1 MESLFLMLGLLGIVV
16 AVGGIAGF
24 FSLFKSNNKDA
35 KIKEIERETQKLNL
49 EITRLSTRLDA
60 LKKIVDNQQ
69 QSTLQPIAALKA
81 EAPSMVIKPAAEST
95 TNTRIETTDTTKE
108 TNTTALNTSADNELT
123 EQALASVKTSSQ
135 AARVQESANKPVSTS
150 STNATAPKTI
160 TRPPIKRVE
169 PNFIEKGITAAKDW
183 LFGGNT
189 LVRSGIVI
197 LFIGISFLL
206 KLAVDNGFIPIEL
219 RLAAVALGGIA
230 LLVVGWRL
238 RDKRTEYSWALQG
251 GGIGILYLTIF
262 AALKLYQLIPAGA
275 AFPLLVVIAFLSAF
289 IAVKQSAM
297 PLAVLGFAGGFLA
310 PVLTSTGHGSHV
322 GLFSYY
328 LVLNLA
334 IAYVAF
340 NKSWRPLNVLGW
352 AFTFII
358 GTLWGAKSYVPD
370 NFATT
375 EPFLIIFF
383 LLFTGIAVLFA
394 HRQAAK
400 ASDYVDATLVFGTP
414 LVAFSLQYA
423 LLKDSHFGLAYSAL
437 ALGVFYIGLAWW
449 VFKRKLETLKF
460 LGECFLALGIG
471 FITLTLPLALDG
483 RWTSAAWAVEGV
495 GLLWVGLRQNRTFPT
510 LSGLA
515 LQILAA
521 LAFIKGW
528 GLTGYSGVTNQ
539 NMYLGVG
546 FIALSGWACGA
557 LWNKLRPG
565 KFSLLTSALALWG
578 WLWWVSSGL
587 TAVDELLDK
596 DFFMHASLAF
606 IAITSVLLPF
616 VSRFF
621 RWEKLAKLSLLL
633 MPAMALTL
641 LWEFFLAAFDSKHP
655 FAYYGAYSWLGAFA
669 AYIWLMKRDH
679 IPNGSFL
686 RAPLLWIG
694 AIVGV
699 MEWQYQLGQYVQES
713 NVWKDIGWAIIPIVI
728 VLGITRWQFAKK
740 NVITIVQ
747 QQSARTWAWIG
758 CVPLVASLI
767 GWFMVMSLNSSGNAA
782 PLPYMPLINPLDIT
796 LGAVLLLLFIWH
808 RGVNK
813 HLSKLQSIMPVLPS
827 IMGFTLLNGVL
838 LRTLHHWVGTPF
850 EWASIFTNSTVQMSF
865 TFLWGIT
872 AFALMLLAHKRGQRQ
887 IWIVGAALM
896 GLVVAKLFLLD
907 LSQHGSVER
916 IASFIGAGL
925 MLLVMGYFAPLPP
938 VKKEASGKEVPS
950 AASKSN
956 SAPELN

>member
-1 MESLFLMLGLLGIVV
+1 MESLFLLLGLLGIVV
-16 AVGGIAGF
+16 TVGGIVGF
-24 FSLFKSNNKDA
+24 FSMFSSSNKDA
-35 KIKEIERETQKLNL
+35 KIQELGRETEKLGL
-49 EITRLSTRLDA
+49 EITRISTRLDA
-60 LKKIVDNQQ
+60 LRAIVEKQQ
-69 QSTLQPIAALKA
+69 LSPSLQPASLKEYSPSLAVEPATEEPVNIAPKVNIAVTKPS
-81 EAPSMVIKPAAEST
+81 EPAPEIK
-95 TNTRIETTDTTKE
+95 
-108 TNTTALNTSADNELT
+108 TALT
-123 EQALASVKTSSQ
+123 
-135 AARVQESANKPVSTS
+135 KPVDMI
-150 STNATAPKTI
+150 APKTI
-160 TRPPIKRVE
+160 TRAPITPLA
-169 PNFIEKGITAAKDW
+169 PNFIEKGIAAAKSW

-238 RDKRTEYSWALQG
+238 RDKKTQYSWALQG

-275 AFPLLVVIAFLSAF
+275 AFPLLVAIAFLSAF
-289 IAVKQSAM
+289 IAVKQNAL
-297 PLAVLGFAGGFLA
+297 PLAFLGFAGGFLA
-310 PVLTSTGHGSHV
+310 PVLTSTGNGSHV

-352 AFTFII
+352 AFTFVI

-383 LLFTGIAVLFA
+383 LLFTAIAVLFA

-414 LVAFSLQYA
+414 LVTFSLQYA
-423 LLKDSHFGLAYSAL
+423 LLRDSHFGLAYSAL
-437 ALGVFYIGLAWW
+437 ALGIFYIGLAWW
-449 VFKRKLETLKF
+449 VFNRRLETLKF

-471 FITLTLPLALDG
+471 FVTLTLPLALDG

-495 GLLWVGLRQNRTFPT
+495 GLLWVGLKQNRTFPT

-515 LQILAA
+515 LQVLAA
-521 LAFIKGW
+521 FAFIKGW
-528 GLTGYSGVTNQ
+528 GLTGYTGISNQ
-539 NMYLGVG
+539 NIYLGVG

-557 LWNKLRPG
+557 LWNKFRPE
-565 KFSLLTSALALWG
+565 KFTLLTTALALWG

-587 TAVDELLDK
+587 TAIDELLDK

-606 IAITSVLLPF
+606 IAITSLLLPF
-616 VSRFF
+616 VSRHLK
-621 RWEKLAKLSLLL
+621 WNTLARLSLLL
-633 MPAMALTL
+633 MPAMAITL
-641 LWEFFLAAFDSKHP
+641 LWECFLVAFDHYHP
-655 FAYYGAYSWLGAFA
+655 FAYDGALSWLGAFT
-669 AYIWLMKRDH
+669 AYIWLLKREH
-679 IPNGSFL
+679 IPKGAFL
-686 RAPLLWIG
+686 RAPLVWIG

-699 MEWQYQLGQYVQES
+699 IEWQYQLSQYVQES
-713 NVWKDIGWAIIPIVI
+713 NVWKDIGWAIIPIAI
-728 VLGITRWQFAKK
+728 VLAITRWQFNKK
-740 NVITIVQ
+740 TVLNNAQ
-747 QQSARTWAWIG
+747 LNCARTWAWVA
-758 CVPLVASLI
+758 CVPMVASLI
-767 GWFMVMSLNSSGNAA
+767 GWYMWMSLYSSGNAA
-782 PLPYMPLINPLDIT
+782 PLPYVPLINPLDIT
-796 LGAVLLLLFIWH
+796 LAATLLLLFIWH
-808 RGVNK
+808 RGVNT
-813 HLSKLQSIMPVLPS
+813 HLGKLPSIMPVVPS

-865 TFLWGIT
+865 TFLWGVT
-872 AFALMLLAHKRGQRQ
+872 AFALMLLAHKRAQRQ

-907 LSQHGSVER
+907 LSQHGSIER
-916 IASFIGAGL
+916 IASFIGAGV

-938 VKKEASGKEVPS
+938 TRKEHASADSVADSMTETTKEIS
-950 AASKSN
+950 
-956 SAPELN
+956 

>member
-1 MESLFLMLGLLGIVV
+1 MDSSVFMLELLRVFIIV
-16 AVGGIAGF
+16 GSIAGF
-24 FSLFKSNNKDA
+24 FSLFLYKNINT
-35 KIKEIERETQKLNL
+35 KIREVERETEKLSL

-60 LKKIVDNQQ
+60 LKKVVESQQ
-69 QSTLQPIAALKA
+69 QNMSSPLAALKT
-81 EAPSMVIKPAAEST
+81 EAPSMVVVPAIEASSRTTLNTSSDNDLTEQVLASVTPNTHAADVQEVSIKPVSAST
-95 TNTRIETTDTTKE
+95 TN
-108 TNTTALNTSADNELT
+108 
-123 EQALASVKTSSQ
+123 
-135 AARVQESANKPVSTS
+135 AAE
-150 STNATAPKTI
+150 PKTI
-160 TRPPIKRVE
+160 TRTPTKLAE
-169 PNFIEKGITAAKDW
+169 PNFIEKGITAAKNW

-275 AFPLLVVIAFLSAF
+275 AFPLLVAIAFLSAF

-297 PLAVLGFAGGFLA
+297 PLAVVGFAGGFLA

-423 LLKDSHFGLAYSAL
+423 LLRDSHFGLAYSAL

-449 VFKRKLETLKF
+449 VLKRKLETLKF

-495 GLLWVGLRQNRTFPT
+495 GILWVGLRQNRTFPT

-521 LAFIKGW
+521 CAFINGW
-528 GLTGYSGVTNQ
+528 GLTGYTGVTNQ

-565 KFSLLTSALALWG
+565 KFSLLTTLLALWG

-596 DFFMHASLAF
+596 YLFMHASLAF

-621 RWEKLAKLSLLL
+621 RWDKLAKLSLLL
-633 MPAMALTL
+633 MPAMAITL
-641 LWEFFLAAFDSKHP
+641 LWEFFLTAFDSKHP

-669 AYIWLMKRDH
+669 AYIWLIKRDH

-694 AIVGV
+694 AIIGV
-699 MEWQYQLGQYVQES
+699 MEWQYQLGLYVQES
-713 NVWKDIGWAIIPIVI
+713 NVWKDIGWAIIPIAI
-728 VLGITRWQFAKK
+728 VLGITRWQFAK
-740 NVITIVQ
+740 NNTLTSEQ
-747 QQSARTWAWIG
+747 LSSARTWAWIG
-758 CVPLVASLI
+758 CVPMVASLI
-767 GWFMVMSLNSSGNAA
+767 GWFMFMSLNSSGNAA
-782 PLPYMPLINPLDIT
+782 PLPYVPLINPLDIT
-796 LGAVLLLLFIWH
+796 LVAALLLLFIWH

-813 HLSKLQSIMPVLPS
+813 HLGKLQSMMPVVPS
-827 IMGFTLLNGVL
+827 VMGFTLLNGVL

-865 TFLWGIT
+865 TFLWGVT

-938 VKKEASGKEVPS
+938 VKKEI
-950 AASKSN
+950 
-956 SAPELN
+956 

>member
-16 AVGGIAGF
+16 TIGGIAGF
-24 FSLFKSNNKDA
+24 FSLFSSNNKDT
-35 KIKEIERETQKLNL
+35 KIKEVERETEKLSL
-49 EITRLSTRLDA
+49 EITRLSTRLDT
-60 LKKIVDNQQ
+60 LKKFVENQQ
-69 QSTLQPIAALKA
+69 QNTSLPIAALKA
-81 EAPSMVIKPAAEST
+81 EVPSMVIEPVAESA
-95 TNTRIETTDTTKE
+95 IETSTSTT
-108 TNTTALNTSADNELT
+108 LNTSSDNDLT
-123 EQALASVKTSSQ
+123 EQVLASVTPNIH
-135 AARVQESANKPVSTS
+135 AASAQEVSIKPVSASTTS
-150 STNATAPKTI
+150 SAAPKTI
-160 TRPPIKRVE
+160 TRPPIKLAE

-275 AFPLLVVIAFLSAF
+275 AFPLLVAIAFLSAF

-521 LAFIKGW
+521 CAFIKGW
-528 GLTGYSGVTNQ
+528 GLTGYTGVNNQ

-557 LWNKLRPG
+557 LWNKLRPE
-565 KFSLLTSALALWG
+565 KFSLLTTLLALWG

-596 DFFMHASLAF
+596 DLFMHASLAF
-606 IAITSVLLPF
+606 IAITSVLLPL

-621 RWEKLAKLSLLL
+621 RWQKLAKLSLLL
-633 MPAMALTL
+633 MPAMAITL
-641 LWEFFLAAFDSKHP
+641 LWEFFLVAFDNKHP
-655 FAYYGAYSWLGAFA
+655 FAYFGAYSWLGAFA
-669 AYIWLMKRDH
+669 AYIWLIKRDH

-694 AIVGV
+694 AIIGV
-699 MEWQYQLGQYVQES
+699 MEWQYQLGLYVQES
-713 NVWKDIGWAIIPIVI
+713 NVWKDIGWAIIPIAI

-740 NVITIVQ
+740 NTLTSAQ
-747 QQSARTWAWIG
+747 LSCARTWAWIG
-758 CVPLVASLI
+758 CVPLVTSLI
-767 GWFMVMSLNSSGNAA
+767 GWFMFMSLNSSGNAA
-782 PLPYMPLINPLDIT
+782 PLPYVPLINPLDIT
-796 LGAVLLLLFIWH
+796 LAAVLLLLFIWH
-808 RGVNK
+808 RGVHK
-813 HLSKLQSIMPVLPS
+813 HLGKLQSMMPVIPS
-827 IMGFTLLNGVL
+827 IMGFTLLNGIL

-865 TFLWGIT
+865 TFLWGVT
-872 AFALMLLAHKRGQRQ
+872 AFVLMLLAHKRGQRQ

-938 VKKEASGKEVPS
+938 VKKELN
-950 AASKSN
+950 AA
-956 SAPELN
+956 

>member
-1 MESLFLMLGLLGIVV
+1 MESLFLMLGLLGLVV
-16 AVGGIAGF
+16 TIGGLVGF
-24 FSLFKSNNKDA
+24 FSLFTSGSKDS
-35 KIKEIERETQKLNL
+35 KIREVERETDKLSL
-49 EITRLSTRLDA
+49 EITRLSARLEV
-60 LKKIVDNQQ
+60 LKKQVESQQ
-69 QSTLQPIAALKA
+69 QSPPLQAAALKTDSPTMA
-81 EAPSMVIKPAAEST
+81 VKPMDETNSEPNLEATPTAVENIHAASESVAQKPSIQVASTKPASAST
-95 TNTRIETTDTTKE
+95 T
-108 TNTTALNTSADNELT
+108 TS
-123 EQALASVKTSSQ
+123 V
-135 AARVQESANKPVSTS
+135 
-150 STNATAPKTI
+150 APKTI
-160 TRPPIKRVE
+160 NRPPIKPAE
-169 PNFIEKGITAAKDW
+169 PNFIEKGISTAKAW

-230 LLVVGWRL
+230 LLMIGWRL
-238 RDKRTEYSWALQG
+238 RNKRTEYSWALQG
-251 GGIGILYLTIF
+251 GGVGVLYLTIF
-262 AALKLYQLIPAGA
+262 AALKMYQLIPASA
-275 AFPLLVVIAFLSAF
+275 AFPLLVAVAFLSAF

-297 PLAVLGFAGGFLA
+297 PLAILGFTGGFLA

-322 GLFSYY
+322 SLFSYY

-358 GTLWGAKSYVPD
+358 GSLWGAKSYVPD

-423 LLKDSHFGLAYSAL
+423 LLRDSHFGLAYSAL
-437 ALGVFYIGLAWW
+437 ALGIFYIGLAWW
-449 VFKRKLETLKF
+449 VFNRRLETLKF

-483 RWTSAAWAVEGV
+483 RWTSAAWAIEGV

-515 LQILAA
+515 LQLLAA
-521 LAFIKGW
+521 FAFIKGW
-528 GLTGYSGVTNQ
+528 GLTGHTGMTSQ
-539 NMYLGVG
+539 NMYLGVA
-546 FIALSGWACGA
+546 FVALSGWACGA
-557 LWNKLRPG
+557 LWNKFRPE
-565 KFSLLTSALALWG
+565 KFSLLTSVLALWG

-587 TAVDELLDK
+587 TAIDELLDSNL
-596 DFFMHASLAF
+596 FMHAGLAF
-606 IAITSVLLPF
+606 IAISTLLLPF
-616 VSRFF
+616 VSRFLK
-621 RWEKLAKLSLLL
+621 WEKLANLSVLL
-633 MPAMALTL
+633 MPAMLLTM
-641 LWEFFLAAFDSKHP
+641 LWEIVIAMFDNKHP
-655 FAYYGAYSWLGAFA
+655 FAYYGAYSWIGTIA
-669 AYIWLMKRDH
+669 AYIWLIKHDH
-679 IPNGSFL
+679 IPSGSLL
-686 RAPLLWIG
+686 RAPLVWIG
-694 AIVGV
+694 AIIGV
-699 MEWQYQLGQYVQES
+699 MEWQFHLSNLVYES
-713 NVWKDIGWAIIPIVI
+713 NVWKDLGWAIVPIAI
-728 VLGITRWQFAKK
+728 VMSITRWQFANK
-740 NVITIVQ
+740 NALTSEQ

-758 CVPLVASLI
+758 CVPLIISLI

-782 PLPYMPLINPLDIT
+782 PLPYVPLINPLDIT
-796 LGAVLLLLFIWH
+796 LAAVLMLLFIWH

-813 HLSKLQSIMPVLPS
+813 HLGKLQSIMPIVPS

-872 AFALMLLAHKRGQRQ
+872 AFLLMLLAHKRGQRQ

-907 LSQHGSVER
+907 LSQTGSVER

-938 VKKEASGKEVPS
+938 TKKEISDKVVASSNLTADLKTESIKE
-950 AASKSN
+950 
-956 SAPELN
+956 

>member
-1 MESLFLMLGLLGIVV
+1 MESLFLMLGLLGLVV
-16 AVGGIAGF
+16 SIGGIVGF
-24 FSLFKSNNKDA
+24 VSLFTSNNKDA
-35 KIKEIERETQKLNL
+35 KIREVERETNKLSL
-49 EITRLSTRLDA
+49 EITRLSTRLEV
-60 LKKIVDNQQ
+60 LKKQVESQQ
-69 QSTLQPIAALKA
+69 QSPPQQVAALKTDTPTMAVRPEVEANIESTLTPAENIHAVSDSELAEQSLAAVKPSTQA
-81 EAPSMVIKPAAEST
+81 EAIKS
-95 TNTRIETTDTTKE
+95 
-108 TNTTALNTSADNELT
+108 
-123 EQALASVKTSSQ
+123 
-135 AARVQESANKPVSTS
+135 VSTS
-150 STNATAPKTI
+150 TTASAAPKTI
-160 TRPPIKRVE
+160 TRPPIKPAE
-169 PNFIEKGITAAKDW
+169 PNFIEKGISAAKGW

-251 GGIGILYLTIF
+251 GGIGVLYLTIF
-262 AALKLYQLIPAGA
+262 AALKMYQLIPAGA
-275 AFPLLVVIAFLSAF
+275 AFPLLVAVAFLSAF

-297 PLAVLGFAGGFLA
+297 PLAILGFAGGFLA
-310 PVLTSTGHGSHV
+310 PVLTSTGNGSHV

-370 NFATT
+370 NFAST
-375 EPFLIIFF
+375 EPFLVIFF

-423 LLKDSHFGLAYSAL
+423 LLRDSRFGLAYSAL
-437 ALGVFYIGLAWW
+437 ALGIFYIGLAWW
-449 VFKRKLETLKF
+449 VFNRRLETLKF

-495 GLLWVGLRQNRTFPT
+495 GLLWVGLRQNRTFPI

-521 LAFIKGW
+521 FAFIKGW
-528 GLTGYSGVTNQ
+528 GLTGYTGISNQ

-557 LWNKLRPG
+557 LWNKHRPE
-565 KFSLLTSALALWG
+565 KFGLLTTVLALWG
-578 WLWWVSSGL
+578 WLWWAASGL
-587 TAVDELLDK
+587 TAIGELLYSEY
-596 DFFMHASLAF
+596 FMHAGLAF
-606 IAITSVLLPF
+606 IAITSVLLPYI
-616 VSRFF
+616 SRFLK
-621 RWEKLAKLSLLL
+621 WEKLAKLSVLL
-633 MPAMALTL
+633 MPAMLLTM
-641 LWEFFLAAFDSKHP
+641 LWEIVLVMFDHKHP
-655 FAYYGAYSWLGAFA
+655 FAYYGAYSWIGAFA
-669 AYIWLMKRDH
+669 AYIWLIKGDH
-679 IPNGSFL
+679 IPSSSFL
-686 RAPLLWIG
+686 RAPLLWI
-694 AIVGV
+694 ATIIGV
-699 MEWQYQLGQYVQES
+699 MEWQYHLGNLVFES
-713 NVWKDIGWAIIPIVI
+713 NVWQDLGWAIIPIAI

-740 NVITIVQ
+740 NVLTSEQ
-747 QQSARTWAWIG
+747 QQSARTWAWVG
-758 CVPLVASLI
+758 SAPLVASLI
-767 GWFMVMSLNSSGNAA
+767 GWFMIMSLNSSGNAA
-782 PLPYMPLINPLDIT
+782 PLPYVPLINPLDIT

-813 HLSKLQSIMPVLPS
+813 HLGKLQSIMPVVPS

-838 LRTLHHWVGTPF
+838 LRTLHHWIGTPF

-872 AFALMLLAHKRGQRQ
+872 AFLLMLLAHKRGQRQ
-887 IWIVGAALM
+887 IWLVGAALM

-938 VKKEASGKEVPS
+938 TKKEISGKEVAS
-950 AASKSN
+950 ADSTADLKTESI
-956 SAPELN
+956 

>member
-1 MESLFLMLGLLGIVV
+1 MWFKGGNMQSLFLMLGLLGIVV
-16 AVGGIAGF
+16 AIGGIAGF
-24 FSLFKSNNKDA
+24 ISLFKSDNKDA
-35 KIKEIERETQKLNL
+35 KIRQVERETNRLTS
-49 EITRLSTRLDA
+49 EITRLSTKLDV
-60 LKKIVDNQQ
+60 LHKIVESQQ
-69 QSTLQPIAALKA
+69 KNIALSVAALKT
-81 EAPSMVIKPAAEST
+81 EAATLIINPAVESNTETIPTAKVT
-95 TNTRIETTDTTKE
+95 TSNTNEIIEDSS
-108 TNTTALNTSADNELT
+108 LNAQTG
-123 EQALASVKTSSQ
+123 ASVNPSSEVNS
-135 AARVQESANKPVSTS
+135 VQETSINSIDTPTNISAIPR
-150 STNATAPKTI
+150 TI
-160 TRPPIKRVE
+160 TRPPIKPLE
-169 PNFIEKGITAAKDW
+169 PNFIYKGITAAKNW

-251 GGIGILYLTIF
+251 GGIGVLYLTIF
-262 AALKLYQLIPAGA
+262 ASLKLYQLIPAGA
-275 AFPLLVVIAFLSAF
+275 AFPLLVAIAFLSAF

-310 PVLTSTGHGSHV
+310 PILTSTGNGSHV

-340 NKSWRPLNVLGW
+340 HKSWRPLNVLGW
-352 AFTFII
+352 AFTFVI

-370 NFATT
+370 NFVTT

-423 LLKDSHFGLAYSAL
+423 LLRDSHFGLAYSAL

-521 LAFIKGW
+521 LAFIQGW
-528 GLTGYSGVTNQ
+528 GLTGYSGATNQ
-539 NMYLGVG
+539 NMYLGVA

-557 LWNKLRPG
+557 LWNKLRPE
-565 KFSLLTSALALWG
+565 KFSLLTTILALWG

-587 TAVDELLDK
+587 TAIDELIASNY
-596 DFFMHASLAF
+596 FIHASLAF
-606 IAITSVLLPF
+606 IAITSLLLPF
-616 VSRFF
+616 VSRLLK
-621 RWEKLAKLSLLL
+621 WEKLAKLSLLL
-633 MPAMALTL
+633 MPVMAIAL
-641 LWEFFLAAFDSKHP
+641 LCEIILSAFDNKHP
-655 FAYYGAYSWLGAFA
+655 FIYFGVYSWLGTFA
-669 AYIWLMKRDH
+669 AYIWLLKSNH
-679 IPNGSFL
+679 IVKGAFL

-694 AIVGV
+694 ALIGV
-699 MEWQYQLGQYVQES
+699 MEWQYQLDLYVQES
-713 NVWKDIGWAIIPIVI
+713 NVWKDIGWAIIPIFI
-728 VLGITRWQFAKK
+728 VLGITRWQFDSKTTLTSHQL
-740 NVITIVQ
+740 N
-747 QQSARTWAWIG
+747 SARNWAWIG
-758 CVPLVASLI
+758 CVPMVASLI
-767 GWFMVMSLNSSGNAA
+767 FWFMLTSINSSGYAA
-782 PLPYMPLINPLDIT
+782 PLPYIPLLNPLDIT
-796 LGAVLLLLFIWH
+796 LAAVLLMLFIWH
-808 RGVNK
+808 RGFNQ
-813 HLSKLQSIMPVLPS
+813 HLSKLPNLMPVLPS

-850 EWASIFTNSTVQMSF
+850 EWVSIFNNSTVQMSF

-896 GLVVAKLFLLD
+896 GVVVAKLFLLD

-916 IASFIGAGL
+916 IASFIGAGV
-925 MLLVMGYFAPLPP
+925 MLLIMGYFAPLPP
-938 VKKEASGKEVPS
+938 VTRGSVKGDSIAGLKTETI
-950 AASKSN
+950 
-956 SAPELN
+956 

>member
-1 MESLFLMLGLLGIVV
+1 MESLFLMLGLLGLVV
-16 AVGGIAGF
+16 TIGGIVGF
-24 FSLFKSNNKDA
+24 TSLFTSNNKDA
-35 KIKEIERETQKLNL
+35 KIREVERETNKLSL
-49 EITRLSTRLDA
+49 EITRLNTRLDV
-60 LKKIVDNQQ
+60 LKKQVESQQ
-69 QSTLQPIAALKA
+69 QDSPLQAAALKFDTPMMVVKPTVEPKIESAATPA
-81 EAPSMVIKPAAEST
+81 ENQNAISES
-95 TNTRIETTDTTKE
+95 
-108 TNTTALNTSADNELT
+108 ELT
-123 EQALASVKTSSQ
+123 EQALAAVKANNQ
-135 AARVQESANKPVSTS
+135 ATPIRPISTS
-150 STNATAPKTI
+150 TTTSAVIKTI
-160 TRPPIKRVE
+160 SRPPIKRAE

-197 LFIGISFLL
+197 LFMGFSFLI
-206 KLAVDNGFIPIEL
+206 KYAAEHTQVPIEL
-219 RLAAVALGGIA
+219 RMMGIA
-230 LLVVGWRL
+230 LSGIGLLALGWRL
-238 RDKRTEYSWALQG
+238 RHSRPQYSWALQG
-251 GGIGILYLTIF
+251 GGIGVLYLTIF
-262 AALKLYQLIPAGA
+262 AALKMYQLIPAGA
-275 AFPLLVVIAFLSAF
+275 AFPLLVVVAFLSAF

-297 PLAVLGFAGGFLA
+297 PLAILGFAGGFLA
-310 PVLTSTGHGSHV
+310 PVFTSTGHGSHV
-322 GLFSYY
+322 SLFSYY

-423 LLKDSHFGLAYSAL
+423 LLRDSHFGLAYSAL
-437 ALGVFYIGLAWW
+437 ALGIFYIGLAWW
-449 VFKRKLETLKF
+449 VFNRRLETLKF

-510 LSGLA
+510 ISGLA

-521 LAFIKGW
+521 FAFIKGW
-528 GLTGYSGVTNQ
+528 GLTGYTGAAHQ

-557 LWNKLRPG
+557 LWNKFRPE
-565 KFSLLTSALALWG
+565 KTSFLTAILALWG

-587 TAVDELLDK
+587 TAIDELLGSNY
-596 DFFMHASLAF
+596 FLHASLAF

-616 VSRFF
+616 VARYL
-621 RWEKLAKLSLLL
+621 RWEKLSKLSALL
-633 MPAMALTL
+633 MPAMMLAM
-641 LWEFFLAAFDSKHP
+641 LWEIVIVMFNSTHP

-669 AYIWLMKRDH
+669 AYVWLIKRDH
-679 IPNGSFL
+679 IPKSAFL
-686 RAPLLWIG
+686 RAPLLWIVT
-694 AIVGV
+694 IVGV

-713 NVWKDIGWAIIPIVI
+713 NVWQDIGWAIIPMAI
-728 VLGITRWQFAKK
+728 VLGITRWQFAKN
-740 NVITIVQ
+740 NVLTSEQ

-758 CVPLVASLI
+758 CAPLLASLI
-767 GWFMVMSLNSSGNAA
+767 GWFMLMSLNSSGNAA
-782 PLPYMPLINPLDIT
+782 PLPYVPLINPLDIS
-796 LGAVLLLLFIWH
+796 LAAVLLLLFIWH

-813 HLSKLQSIMPVLPS
+813 HLGKLQSIMPVLPS

-850 EWASIFTNSTVQMSF
+850 EWASIFSNSTVQMSF

-938 VKKEASGKEVPS
+938 AKKEIANKE
-950 AASKSN
+950 AASADATADLKTESMKEP
-956 SAPELN
+956 S